1 MQSLPSQSGEGGID
15 LAALWRGL
23 VGGHFYL
30 SNSYYREGRCYTILK
45 RSQREPKQPSPI
57 AVLVLERVLA
67 GESQKL
73 LAYELGLASPT
84 IAAYCS
90 EIMHELGH
98 ERLSSRAPIVVVMAA
113 LAGRGVRLPGAR
125 LEETLADGSW
135 VISVET
141 PGRRYAELL
150 SPGEWDVARSTIE
163 GKTHAQIAEARGT
176 SRRTIANQ
184 LASVFSK
191 LQTYGRS
198 ELRAKAVVEFAAFA
212 TAE

>member
-1 MQSLPSQSGEGGID
+1 MEPVPGESDEGGID

-30 SNSYYREGRCYTILK
+30 STSYYREGRCYTILK
-45 RSQREPKQPSPI
+45 RSEREPRRPSPT

-90 EIMHELGH
+90 DTLGELGH

-113 LAGRGVRLPGAR
+113 LARRGVRLPAAR
-125 LEETLADGSW
+125 LEETLDDGSW
-135 VISVET
+135 
-141 PGRRYAELL
+141 
-150 SPGEWDVARSTIE
+150 
-163 GKTHAQIAEARGT
+163 
-176 SRRTIANQ
+176 
-184 LASVFSK
+184 
-191 LQTYGRS
+191 
-198 ELRAKAVVEFAAFA
+198 
-212 TAE
+212 